1 MNYNLLVKL
10 NKLEKKMSDKEEP
23 KLTEEQKKT
32 ALEQF
37 KKYDK
42 DNSGTIDIN
51 ELKLLCEDTL
61 KTKMSD
67 KVIKKK

>member
-23 KLTEEQKKT
+23 KLTEQQKKT

-67 KVIKKK
+67 KVIKIK